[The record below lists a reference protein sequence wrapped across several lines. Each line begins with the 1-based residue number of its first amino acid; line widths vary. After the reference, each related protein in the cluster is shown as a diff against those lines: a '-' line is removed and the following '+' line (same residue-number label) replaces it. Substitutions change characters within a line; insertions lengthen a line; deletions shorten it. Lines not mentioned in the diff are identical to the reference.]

1 MNTFSYSVVIR
12 TLGNTGEKYR
22 TMLNAIE
29 RQIVKPQEV
38 IVAIPE
44 GYTLDHTLGYEKIMR
59 CNKGMVTQRA
69 VGIEA
74 AQGEF
79 LLVLDDDLD
88 FPPDFSERLYGV
100 LTEKQL
106 DCVLA
111 FPTYGRESKDTTAH
125 RRLWSLKGNSRKLRG
140 AFTGQVFY
148 SHRNADWFDVI
159 TSTAGHRTYV
169 NCEDKLCQAG
179 CFQCFLIKN
188 DKAKAVRFEQ
198 EAWLEQ
204 GKLSGYAAYDDA
216 VFFYKFYLQGGR
228 IAYAQNT
235 GYTHLDAAAGRPA
248 KSKLEAKRIRLYT
261 IGRNRTIFW
270 RRLIWPSRHNFVT
283 LLGGLYALLN
293 YTLYNIA
300 INLYP
305 KYWPAIS
312 ALFRG
317 YKDAWDFL
325 KRSKT

>member
-1 MNTFSYSVVIR
+1 MFSYSVVIR

-22 TMLNAIE
+22 TMLQAIANQTVQPAE
-29 RQIVKPQEV
+29 IIVV
-38 IVAIPE
+38 IPD
-44 GYTLDHTLGYEKIMR
+44 GYSLDHTLGNEQVVR
-59 CNKGMVTQRA
+59 SAKGMVTQRV
-69 VGIEA
+69 VGIQEA
-74 AQGEF
+74 SANY

-88 FPPDFSERLYGV
+88 FPPDFAERLF
-100 LTEKQL
+100 ENMQNRQL

-111 FPTYGRESKDTTAH
+111 FPTGGSIQESTPLPSKKKVKVKDVA
-125 RRLWSLKGNSRKLRG
+125 RKLRG